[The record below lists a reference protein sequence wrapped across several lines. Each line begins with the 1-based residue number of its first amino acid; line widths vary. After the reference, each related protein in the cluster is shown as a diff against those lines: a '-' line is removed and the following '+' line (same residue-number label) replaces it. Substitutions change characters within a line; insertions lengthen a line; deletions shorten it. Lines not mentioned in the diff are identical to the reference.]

1 MSLATSKDKVVVAR
15 ELDGFDIRQW
25 MPQRNPVLLVDQ
37 ARLYSDHRKL
47 VALKAV
53 PQNEPFLD
61 GHFPDY
67 PIYPGIWILEA
78 LKQTCECLLRLT
90 DPLALTDPGYN
101 ATRRYRLAESW
112 IKHLRPVH
120 PGELMTLE
128 VELNA
133 RQGDRFT
140 LNVHASVG
148 REIAGKGR
156 LVLEGGAAVK
166 AADRRPETP

>member
-1 MSLATSKDKVVVAR
+1 MSTATSRTKPVVEQ

-37 ARLYSDHRKL
+37 AKLYSDHRKL
-47 VALKAV
+47 TAIKAV

-61 GHFPDY
+61 GHFPEY

-90 DPLALTDPGYN
+90 DPEPDRNN
-101 ATRRYRLAESW
+101 ARRYRLAESW

-120 PGELMTLE
+120 PGEVMTLE
-128 VELNA
+128 AEKTG
-133 RQGDRFT
+133 QDGDRFT
-140 LNVHASVG
+140 LNISASVAG
-148 REIAGKGR
+148 ELAGKGR
-156 LVLEGGAAVK
+156 LVLTRVPTVTL
-166 AADRRPETP
+166 ADRTSGMP